1 MVVGHLILLTTH
13 LWAVKNASGGD
24 PVTSRVLDPQGV
36 EAGTLRFQTAMT
48 SGRVRLKATFLQV
61 RCH

>member
-13 LWAVKNASGGD
+13 FWAVKNANCGD

-36 EAGTLRFQTAMT
+36 EAGTLRFPDRD
-48 SGRVRLKATFLQV
+48 GV
-61 RCH
+61 